1 MTTSLEAA
9 AMIGRFQPFHLGHLE
24 LVRQI
29 LNEKEEIIILVGS
42 SQANYT
48 PKNPFT
54 AGERVWMIRDT
65 LIESKI
71 DMSRVFL
78 VNVIDDENNSRWFSN
93 IKSMSPPFKV
103 LYTGNNFVIN
113 LLKSETVLIRE
124 PKLFQENILK
134 GSVIRRLILENSP
147 KWHEL
152 VSKSVRKI
160 FVEINAVE
168 RIRNIYQT
176 WTDSPFSGANK

>member
-1 MTTSLEAA
+1 MITILDAA

-29 LNEKEEIIILVGS
+29 LNEMKEIIILVGS

-65 LIESKI
+65 LIESNI
-71 DMSRVFL
+71 DMSKVFL
-78 VNVIDDENNSRWFSN
+78 VNAADDENNSRWFSN

-103 LYTGNNFVIN
+103 LYTGNNFVTN
-113 LLKSETVLIRE
+113 LLKSENVIIRE
-124 PKLFQENILK
+124 PKLVQENVLK
-134 GSVIRRLILENSP
+134 GSIIRKLILENNL
-147 KWHEL
+147 KWQEL
-152 VSKSVRKI
+152 VSESVRKI
-160 FVEINAVE
+160 FVEISAVE
-168 RIRNIYQT
+168 RIINIYQT
-176 WTDSPFSGANK
+176 WT